1 MKIAVCCQN
10 GREVS
15 AHPGKCTRFLLVD
28 SGGLAAPQLLLLPA
42 IAMLRQA
49 SLHGHPLAACQV
61 ILAAGGGQGL
71 AQRLAAAGITLA
83 QTQDR
88 EPLLAVAA
96 WLAGQCQ
103 PVAQPGKQLCQALD

>member
-15 AHPGKCTRFLLVD
+15 VHPGKCTRFLLVD

-42 IAMLRQA
+42 SAMLRQA

-71 AQRLAAAGITLA
+71 AQ
-83 QTQDR
+83 TQER

>member
-42 IAMLRQA
+42 SAMLRQA
-49 SLHGHPLAACQV
+49 SLHGHPLADCQV

-83 QTQDR
+83 QTQER

-103 PVAQPGKQLCQALD
+103 PVALPGKQLCQALD

>member
-28 SGGLAAPQLLLLPA
+28 SRGLAEPQQLLLPA
-42 IAMLRQA
+42 SAMLRQA
-49 SLHGHPLAACQV
+49 CLHGHPLAACQV

-83 QTQDR
+83 QTQER

-103 PVAQPGKQLCQALD
+103 PVAQPGKQLCHSLD